1 MFTAGSVNCNV
12 MCISLSLPFNLVY
25 STSSPYFNRWELD
38 FYFFGMFSVTLGE
51 SRTNN
56 MGEVKVGSKSVGG
69 GIGIRRKVKLL
80 PPLPPLPL
88 LEWYLTTEEQEEDR
102 GERDPSL
109 GQFSSL
115 LPPFGHFFLGGRGG
129 IGEGR

>member
-1 MFTAGSVNCNV
+1 
-12 MCISLSLPFNLVY
+12 
-25 STSSPYFNRWELD
+25 
-38 FYFFGMFSVTLGE
+38 
-51 SRTNN
+51 

-80 PPLPPLPL
+80 PPLPLLPL
-88 LEWYLTTEEQEEDR
+88 LEWYLTTEEEEEQEEDR

-115 LPPFGHFFLGGRGG
+115 PSFWALFLGGRGG
-129 IGEGR
+129 IGGGR